1 MLVCCPSLGVFDAS
15 RVRDLGLPPFED
27 PPLPSGAGE
36 TSGGAKAQGTSGPV
50 VQKFQLG
57 PTLPVVPARIVRR
70 VLRRDFVDMAELMEE
85 NLELELRR
93 ASESDEGKPVPLHK
107 LKPVPDVLTWAR
119 SFCLYAGI
127 VVTSHPSKARDL
139 LAYLATLLAGAEKG
153 DWWRAYDS
161 RFRQQ
166 LPALE
171 SAKFGRLNQAL
182 FTRTIFSAGG
192 AGSAQRGGPPPH
204 SEGRNQSL
212 SKRRK
217 VAAWNDACP
226 PLAGSPTFA
235 QDAVGNTG
243 RTSGGNPAGAAQQ
256 FLSGSWLMNSGHF

>member
-1 MLVCCPSLGVFDAS
+1 MGVFDAS

-36 TSGGAKAQGTSGPV
+36 TGGGAKTQGTSGPV

-57 PTLPVVPARIVRR
+57 PTLPVVPARIVRH
-70 VLRRDFVDMAELMEE
+70 VLRGDFVDMAELTEE

-93 ASESDEGKPVPLHK
+93 ASEGDEGKPVPLHK

-119 SFCLYAGI
+119 SFCLYTGI

-161 RFRQQ
+161 RF
-166 LPALE
+166 
-171 SAKFGRLNQAL
+171 
-182 FTRTIFSAGG
+182 
-192 AGSAQRGGPPPH
+192 
-204 SEGRNQSL
+204 
-212 SKRRK
+212 
-217 VAAWNDACP
+217 
-226 PLAGSPTFA
+226 
-235 QDAVGNTG
+235 
-243 RTSGGNPAGAAQQ
+243 
-256 FLSGSWLMNSGHF
+256 